1 MEKDAAGHGLVTV
14 FQTLRVAEAAQR
26 RLLVCVPKPCMKV
39 RGESV
44 ICARGYDEYS
54 DFWPQWQR

>member
-26 RLLVCVPKPCMKV
+26 RLLVCVSKPYI
-39 RGESV
+39 R
-44 ICARGYDEYS
+44 CAAKA
-54 DFWPQWQR
+54 